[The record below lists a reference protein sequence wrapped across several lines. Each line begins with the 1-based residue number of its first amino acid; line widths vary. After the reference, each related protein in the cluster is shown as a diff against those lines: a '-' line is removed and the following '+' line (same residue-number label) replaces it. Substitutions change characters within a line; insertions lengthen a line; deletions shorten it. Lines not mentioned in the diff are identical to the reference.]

1 MGNAAER
8 KSVRVTIFN
17 QTYTLG
23 VAGDPAEVEAVA
35 HTVDELM
42 TGIAAKAGNVDAGRI
57 AVLTALHLADQLRT
71 LQHELADIRSRVDSK
86 TREFSLLLDR
96 AME

>member
-1 MGNAAER
+1 MDGAER

-17 QTYTLG
+17 QTYNLG
-23 VAGDPAEVEAVA
+23 VAGDPAEVEAIA

-71 LQHELADIRSRVDSK
+71 VQRELSEMRARIDSK

-96 AME
+96 VIE